1 MARLDIRNDMIRTPV
16 VMVKVFAGRHVD
28 GIRADTPTPLRCQG
42 RRVVAASMGGMADT
56 MTRPGQAGPGPREP
70 GRPAPAR
77 TTRPTRPGQPTAR
90 RRPAGPP
97 PPRPVV
103 IVGVAVAL
111 WTTLLGLACLVSLTL
126 AAWVT
131 AARHGN
137 AVRPALATALQAWLL
152 ANHAG
157 LAISGGS
164 LGIVPLGLTAG
175 LAALLVRGGR
185 QATRLSSGQD
195 LFDCLATAFA
205 VALPYGVI
213 AALLTRPAQ
222 SGQIRPQPLQALAG
236 GFALALVCAFVGALR
251 ETGQRAVVLARVPP
265 GVRRVMRAGLAATA
279 VIVGFGA
286 VLVGAGLA
294 THAGRAATLMS
305 SLDGGVSA
313 SLLMAAVSTA
323 YLPNVAIWGS
333 AWSVGPGFAVGAKT
347 SVTLGAV
354 HLGALPAVPLLAALP
369 ANGAPPTFARL
380 AILAPIGAGLLAG
393 WLLARS
399 QTHTPDARG
408 PWGERQGLTDAAW
421 GLAAGAVAGLL
432 MGVLAWLS
440 AGPLGPGRMA
450 QLGPSA
456 WRVGIAV
463 AVEVGV
469 IAGATV
475 WLLGWHRLRSARAG
489 AEVV

>member
-1 MARLDIRNDMIRTPV
+1 V
-16 VMVKVFAGRHVD
+16 
-28 GIRADTPTPLRCQG
+28 GI
-42 RRVVAASMGGMADT
+42 
-56 MTRPGQAGPGPREP
+56 
-70 GRPAPAR
+70 
-77 TTRPTRPGQPTAR
+77 
-90 RRPAGPP
+90 
-97 PPRPVV
+97 
-103 IVGVAVAL
+103 AVAL

-131 AARHGN
+131 ATRHGD

-152 ANHAG
+152 ANHTG

-164 LGIVPLGLTAG
+164 VGIVPLGLTVG
-175 LAALLVRGGR
+175 LAALLTRGGR
-185 QATRLSSGQD
+185 QAARLSGGQD

-205 VALPYGVI
+205 VALPYGVA
-213 AALLTRPAQ
+213 AALLTKPAQ
-222 SGQIRPQPLQALAG
+222 WGHVKPQPLQALAG
-236 GFALALVCAFVGALR
+236 GFALAVTCAFVGALR
-251 ETGQRAVVLARVPP
+251 ETGQWTVVRARLPE

-279 VIVGFGA
+279 IIVGFGA
-286 VLVGAGLA
+286 AVIGAGLA
-294 THAGRAATLMS
+294 AHAGRAATMMG

-313 SLLMAAVSTA
+313 SVLMAAVSMA

-354 HLGALPAVPLLAALP
+354 HLGALPSVPLLAALP

-380 AILAPIGAGLLAG
+380 AIIAPIGAGLIAG

-399 QTHTPDARG
+399 RMHQPAAEG
-408 PWGERQGLTDAAW
+408 PWWERQRLLDAAW

-440 AGPLGPGRMA
+440 AGSLGPGRMA

-456 WRVGIAV
+456 WHVGLAV
-463 AVEVGV
+463 ALEVGV
-469 IAGATV
+469 IAGTTT
-475 WLLGWHRLRSARAG
+475 WLLGWRRPPLAFAVAEPAVPHAAVPDTLG
-489 AEVV
+489 AEIG